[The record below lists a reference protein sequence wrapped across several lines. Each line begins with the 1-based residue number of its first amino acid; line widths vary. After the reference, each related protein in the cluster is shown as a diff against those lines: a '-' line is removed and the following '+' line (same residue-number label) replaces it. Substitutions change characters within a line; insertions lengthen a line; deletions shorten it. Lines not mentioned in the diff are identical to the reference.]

1 MLDKKDIQNRNDIE
15 QIMRKF
21 YDKLL
26 VDDSISH
33 YFDDLVKNDRLEHH
47 FEILTDFWDNIL
59 FFSGAY
65 QRNAMAPHIKL
76 SANSQF
82 TTSHFDTWLRHLNA
96 TIDEGYEGE
105 IAHNM
110 KTRAL
115 SIATVM
121 KMKTGAV

>member
-1 MLDKKDIQNRNDIE
+1 MKTKQDIKGRNDIE
-15 QIMRKF
+15 NIMRKF

-33 YFDDLVKNDRLEHH
+33 YFDELVKHDRLEHH

-65 QRNAMAPHIKL
+65 QRNAMAPHLKM
-76 SANSQF
+76 SANYPF
-82 TTSHFDTWLRHLNA
+82 TPEHFEVWLGHLNS
-96 TIDEGYEGE
+96 TIDEYHEGE
-105 IAHNM
+105 LAHNM